1 MASWCIHSV
10 RTLNVHL
17 TARDYTTY
25 LATVLGDFF
34 SLLFPFFFFFINI
47 CSRKINVKKKKT
59 SKQHVIYRIVSII
72 LFHVTD
78 LFIPQKYSSVETD

>member
-1 MASWCIHSV
+1 MTILLTWQPSSV
-10 RTLNVHL
+10 I
-17 TARDYTTY
+17 
-25 LATVLGDFF
+25 FF
-34 SLLFPFFFFFINI
+34 LFFFLSFFFLLIFALVD
-47 CSRKINVKKKKT
+47 KINVKKKKT